1 MVSLV
6 FVTNVPAPYKTSR
19 FEALAD
25 QENVNLHVIY
35 ANSRT
40 HRHDYDVDVD
50 ATYGVE
56 MRTSHRV
63 SFGGGEFMIDTWSLR
78 RLLDIKADALVVG
91 GWNYAAAW
99 SALLAGWIR
108 DLPVAVISANLGQGS
123 RASSILV
130 PPIIRRFDAYFA
142 LSTGARDHLVSLG
155 MDPLDVTVLPNS
167 VDVQAFHGAL
177 DNDVQAELR
186 EQYKIGSAF
195 VVLYVGRLSEQ
206 KGVNDLV
213 TAVNELDDFDAHL
226 LVIGDGPQR
235 SALKRRIKRELG
247 EDVTFAGK
255 LPNKELPNY
264 YGLAD
269 AFVLPTHRDTWG
281 LVLNEAMA
289 CETPVVT
296 TTAAG
301 AVGDL
306 VRDGETGLVVPPG
319 SPPDLSRAIKRL
331 ATDDDLRTELTR
343 AGLERTR
350 EYSPESY
357 ATRLVRT
364 VEELRD

>member
-6 FVTNVPAPYKTSR
+6 FITNTPTPYKTSR
-19 FEALAD
+19 FEALAG
-25 QENVNLHVIY
+25 QENVDLHVVY

-40 HRHDYDVDVD
+40 HRHDYNVDVD

-56 MRTSHRV
+56 TRTSHRIP
-63 SFGGGEFMIDTWSLR
+63 FGGGEFMIDTWSLR
-78 RLLDIKADALVVG
+78 RLMRIEADAFVIG

-108 DLPVAVISANLGQGS
+108 DLPVAVISENLDQGS
-123 RASSILV
+123 RVSSVLV
-130 PPIIRRFDAYFA
+130 PPMVRGFDAYFA
-142 LSTGARDHLVSLG
+142 TSTGARDHLVSLG
-155 MDPLDVTVLPNS
+155 ADPLDVTILPNS
-167 VDVQAFHGAL
+167 VEVQRFHEAL
-177 DNDVQAELR
+177 DQDVQAELR
-186 EQYKIGSAF
+186 DQYEIGSAF

-206 KGVNDLV
+206 KGVDDLV
-213 TAVNELDDFDAHL
+213 TAVGDLDDVDTHL
-226 LVIGDGPQR
+226 LVVGDGPQR
-235 SALKRRIKRELG
+235 SALERRAKRELG
-247 EDVTFAGK
+247 ADVTFTGK
-255 LPNKELPNY
+255 LPNEELPNY

-269 AFVLPTHRDTWG
+269 AFVLPTHCDTWG

-319 SPPDLSRAIKRL
+319 SPGDLSRALKRL
-331 ATDDDLRTELTR
+331 ATYEEMRAELTH

-350 EYSPESY
+350 EYSPEAY

-364 VEELRD
+364 VEKLRG